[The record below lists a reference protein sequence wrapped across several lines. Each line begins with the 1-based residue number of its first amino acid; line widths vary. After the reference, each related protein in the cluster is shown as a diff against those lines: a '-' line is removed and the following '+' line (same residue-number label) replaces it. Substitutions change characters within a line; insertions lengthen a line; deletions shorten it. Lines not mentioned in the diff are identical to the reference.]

1 MILSYVSVLIL
12 IMSPVLSAALVA
24 PNSLSLQEILDYCV
38 NYILIN
44 VFILNSTQAFLKFSF
59 NTMSI
64 SNITELSHFSSTF
77 LFSFTFW
84 GFWILFFERPQ
95 VKGNYFQ
102 EVMLHAC
109 LKANCHIFSR
119 CKHSPTGMK
128 GQELALFQICLKLCI
143 SGAMAIYTIDS
154 LS

>member
-77 LFSFTFW
+77 LFSFT
-84 GFWILFFERPQ
+84 L
-95 VKGNYFQ
+95 
-102 EVMLHAC
+102 
-109 LKANCHIFSR
+109 
-119 CKHSPTGMK
+119 
-128 GQELALFQICLKLCI
+128 
-143 SGAMAIYTIDS
+143 
-154 LS
+154 